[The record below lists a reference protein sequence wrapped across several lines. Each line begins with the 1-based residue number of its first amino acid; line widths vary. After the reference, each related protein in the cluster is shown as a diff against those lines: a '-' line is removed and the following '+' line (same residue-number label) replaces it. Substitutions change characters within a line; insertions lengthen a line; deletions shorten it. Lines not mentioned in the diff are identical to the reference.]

1 MRKRLT
7 QAGVVFV
14 VVFAAAQL
22 VRPAHR
28 NPATDASRTIRAQLP
43 TAGELTGVL
52 DRSCRDC
59 HSNETEWPWYA
70 NVAPVSWL
78 LTYGVTKGRN
88 AVNFSDW
95 AAYSPEQ
102 QRMLLAVSC
111 DDVTNGKMPGAYT
124 LARPDTRLSAR
135 DIQTICAAARQ
146 ADAHAGVVS
155 R

>member
-14 VVFAAAQL
+14 VVFAAAQF
-22 VRPAHR
+22 VRPAHS
-28 NPATDASRTIRAQLP
+28 NPAIDPSRAIRAQLA
-43 TAGELTGVL
+43 TATELTGVL
-52 DRSCRDC
+52 DRACRDC
-59 HSNETEWPWYA
+59 HSNETEWAWYS

-124 LARPDTRLSAR
+124 FVRPDTRLSAR
-135 DIQTICAAARQ
+135 DINTICTAARQ
-146 ADAHAGVVS
+146 ADARAGAVS

>member
-7 QAGVVFV
+7 QAAVVFV
-14 VVFAAAQL
+14 VVLAAAQFI
-22 VRPAHR
+22 RPDR
-28 NPATDASRTIRAQLP
+28 TNPAIDASRTIRAQLG
-43 TAGELTGVL
+43 TASELPAVL

-59 HSNETEWPWYA
+59 HSNATEWSWVS

-78 LTYGVTKGRN
+78 LTYGVTKGRI

-102 QRMLLAVSC
+102 QRILLAASC
-111 DDVTNGKMPGAYT
+111 DDVTNGRMPGVYT
-124 LARPDTRLSAR
+124 LLRRETRLSAR
-135 DIQTICAAARQ
+135 DTQIICAAARQ
-146 ADAHAGVVS
+146 ADAHVGGAF